1 MSSNPPSSSHSSPH
15 KSIRLALTSVCFIA
29 FVAGSLLQGCVSS
42 QSRSRK
48 AEIAKQTRD
57 HSSGSS
63 STDSTGTDPQH
74 DTPEASNHHA
84 AARRHEVKT
93 DAARTAA
100 VERREG
106 EGTPVTGSP
115 LNDAKSVGKSTAIRE
130 TEEATRAA
138 SEEKSGSEELQLAKR
153 SAASS
158 SLVDSERVRD
168 RELNGSG
175 GRRMRLPSGARNTN
189 QSTSQVGQTSGE
201 VATTSG
207 PDVVQIIGPASQDE
221 DLRKLPFI
229 PPTPEEEEEPLRRH
243 PETFGHGVADPQLP
257 YKPPSSPASMPSPI
271 RNFDGV
277 SFATAGS
284 GLIPPDTDGDVG
296 PNHYI
301 QSVNSAIQVFSKTG
315 TTLSGPTTF
324 NSFFSALGGSTP
336 CGSSQNRGDGVV
348 FYDHMANRWVVS
360 DFAFQSFPGTS
371 FYECIGVSKT
381 SDPVAGGWWLYA
393 LQIDSANPSFLG
405 DYPKFGLWPDAY
417 YFSVNLFSDNSTF
430 NGVRVY
436 ALNRSAMINGTGAP
450 NPGAVAFTVSPA
462 TLGDAYTLLPAT
474 FRTGSSPPGGTPEYF
489 LAINSSLNA
498 GTVENQ
504 VFAWRFHVD
513 FNTPANSTFGLGAT
527 HTPNGAITV
536 NGFVDAFT
544 SGSFTN
550 IIPQAPG
557 APLLDS
563 LGDRLMTPVVYQNL
577 SGESLWAS
585 HTVNN
590 DQNGTGPCAIRWYKF
605 NVTGSTI
612 PGTPSQQQTFDNGAD
627 GLYRWMPS
635 IAVDSQGDM
644 SIGYS
649 VSSFSLNPA
658 IRYAGRLASDP
669 PNLLSQGEAEL
680 IAGGGYQQNGR
691 WGDYSALSI
700 DPSDNCTF
708 WHTNEYYSATSS
720 ANWNTRIGSFKFP
733 SCGQSCPTVTGA
745 VSGGGTI
752 CPGSSTTVTVNVSG
766 GALPYTVKLTN
777 NAETQSGT
785 ASQTQ
790 FIFTVSPAANT
801 TYQVDIALSHDANN
815 CPLANSGSAT
825 VNLNAGPATPSITTS
840 SAVCAGSTGNQ
851 ASGPAGATTYAWII
865 TNGAFT
871 SAVNIRNVT
880 YTAGASGNVTLGLTV
895 TNAVGC
901 AASNSVNVPINAV
914 PANADIAING
924 PQAVT
929 VSGSSGTFTLTFKGQ
944 TTIGMPFDSSATFV
958 QGKLYQLS
966 TIGVGGVS
974 VTKNGNVYTVTF
986 TGFLTGPQ
994 PLMTGAGSGGASV
1007 TVVFAICAGAAGNQ
1021 ATGPASP
1028 QYLWSIS
1035 NGTITS
1041 ANNIQTITYTAGG
1054 AGAVTLNLT
1063 VTNSGACSASSSAM
1077 ITIKPIAL
1085 DLNHQSFA
1093 GNGGTGTVNVTPSDP
1108 SCAWTASTPAAFI
1121 HITSGG
1127 SGSGN
1132 GSVQYSVDAN
1142 PGPSIRNGVITIG
1155 GQAFTVYQG
1164 INFLDV
1170 PSNDP
1175 FYLDIGKLSAR
1186 GVTLGCGG
1194 GNYCKNDPV
1203 TRDQMAAFILRAKG
1217 EFNPPTPPTQ
1227 RYNDVPASNPFYN
1240 FVDRLAVLQITLGC
1254 SGAPPLYC
1262 PGDPVLREQMAAFIM
1277 RGLGEFNP
1285 PTPPMQRFDDVPPS
1299 NPFYKFIDRLAVL
1312 QITLGCS
1319 DIPPL
1324 YCPTTVVTRGQ
1335 MAAFLV
1341 RAFGL

>member
-1 MSSNPPSSSHSSPH
+1 MSSNRPSSSRSLPQ
-15 KSIRLALTSVCFIA
+15 KSIRLALTSLCFIA
-29 FVAGSLLQGCVSS
+29 FVAGSLLQGCSNQS
-42 QSRSRK
+42 QSRK
-48 AEIAKQTRD
+48 AEIAKETPA
-57 HSSGSS
+57 GSS
-63 STDSTGTDPQH
+63 STDSTATDPKR
-74 DTPEASNHHA
+74 DTPEVSDRQAAS
-84 AARRHEVKT
+84 RRQEVKPAKDKT
-93 DAARTAA
+93 DAVENRTSTKTPISASALNTAKSGGESTSVQQTDESTRAR
-100 VERREG
+100 G
-106 EGTPVTGSP
+106 EKTSESEKLQFAKSPAESGSP
-115 LNDAKSVGKSTAIRE
+115 VDPER
-130 TEEATRAA
+130 
-138 SEEKSGSEELQLAKR
+138 LQDR
-153 SAASS
+153 
-158 SLVDSERVRD
+158 DS
-168 RELNGSG
+168 NGSG
-175 GRRMRLPSGARNTN
+175 RRGMRLPSGARNTN
-189 QSTSQVGQTSGE
+189 QSTSQGGQTSGE
-201 VATTSG
+201 VAATSG
-207 PDVVQIIGPASQDE
+207 PDAIQIIGPVSQDE
-221 DLRKLPFI
+221 DLRKLPYI
-229 PPTPEEEEEPLRRH
+229 PPTEEEEEVPLRRH
-243 PETFGHGVADPQLP
+243 PETFGNGVADPQLP
-257 YKPPSSPASMPSPI
+257 YKPPSLPASMPSPI
-271 RNFDGV
+271 KNFDGV
-277 SFATAGS
+277 SAATAAS

-301 QSVNSAIQVFSKTG
+301 QSVNSSIQVFSKMG

-324 NSFFSALGGSTP
+324 NSFFSALGPSTP
-336 CGSSQNRGDGVV
+336 CGSSLNRGDGVV
-348 FYDHMANRWVVS
+348 FYDHLADRWVVS

-393 LQIDSANPSFLG
+393 LQTDSNPSFLG

-417 YFSVNLFSDNSTF
+417 YFSVNLFSDNFTF

-474 FRTGSSPPGGTPEYF
+474 FRAGSAPPGGTPEYF

-498 GTVENQ
+498 GTVETQ

-513 FNTPANSTFGLGAT
+513 FVTPVNSTFGVGAA
-527 HTPNGAITV
+527 HTPNGVITV

-544 SGSFTN
+544 NSSFTN
-550 IIPQAPG
+550 IVPQAPG
-557 APLLDS
+557 AALLDS
-563 LGDRLMTPVVYQNL
+563 LGDRLMSPVVYQNL
-577 SGESLWAS
+577 GGESLWAS

-590 DQNGTGPCAIRWYKF
+590 NQNGTGPCAIRWYKF

-612 PGTPSQQQTFDNGAD
+612 PATPSQQQTFANGVD

-635 IAVDSQGDM
+635 IAVDGQGNT

-649 VSSFSLNPA
+649 VSSFSLNPS

-680 IAGGGYQQNGR
+680 IAGGGHQNAGR

-708 WHTNEYYSATSS
+708 WHTNEYYATTSS
-720 ANWNTRIGSFKFP
+720 GNWNTRIGSFKFA

-766 GALPYTVKLTN
+766 GVLPYTVKLTN
-777 NAETQSGT
+777 NAETQIGT

-790 FIFTVSPAANT
+790 FVFTVSPAVNT

-825 VNLNAGPATPSITTS
+825 VNLSAGPGTPSITTS

-851 ASGPAGATTYAWII
+851 ASGPAGATTYAWTIA
-865 TNGAFT
+865 NGTFT
-871 SAVNIRNVT
+871 SAINIQNVT

-895 TNAVGC
+895 TNATGC
-901 AASNSVNVPINAV
+901 AASNSVMVPISAV
-914 PANADIAING
+914 PPNADIGLNG
-924 PQAVT
+924 PQKVT
-929 VSGSSGTFTLTFKGQ
+929 VTGSSGSFTLTFKGQ
-944 TTIGMPFDSSATFV
+944 TTIGMPFDSSAIFV
-958 QGKLYQLS
+958 QGKLGQLS
-966 TIGVGGVS
+966 TIGVGSVS

-986 TGFLTGPQ
+986 TGSLTGPQ

-1007 TVVFAICAGAAGNQ
+1007 TVTFSICAGSTGNQ

-1028 QYLWSIS
+1028 QYAWSIA

-1054 AGAVTLNLT
+1054 SGSVTLNLT
-1063 VTNSGACSASSSAM
+1063 VTNASGCGTSSSTMVA
-1077 ITIKPIAL
+1077 IKPIAL
-1085 DLNHQSFA
+1085 NLNHKSFA
-1093 GNGGTGTVNVTPSDP
+1093 ANGGTGAVNVAPSDL
-1108 SCAWTASTPAAFI
+1108 SCAWTASTPASFI

-1127 SGSGN
+1127 SGTGN

-1142 PGPSIRNGVITIG
+1142 AGPSIRSGVITIG
-1155 GQAFTVYQG
+1155 GQTFTVYQG

-1170 PSNDP
+1170 PLNDP
-1175 FYLDIGKLSAR
+1175 FYLDIGKLAAR
-1186 GVTLGCGG
+1186 GVTLGCGS
-1194 GNYCKNDPV
+1194 GNYCPNDPV
-1203 TRDQMAAFILRAKG
+1203 TRDQMAAFIMRAKG

-1227 RYNDVPASNPFYN
+1227 RFNDVPPSNPFYN

-1262 PGDPVLREQMAAFIM
+1262 PSDPVLRDQMAAFIM